1 MKRRADDTVDAPT
14 PEQVEEVLNERV
26 RPVLRAD
33 RGNVRLER
41 VQDDGTVFVS
51 FTGRCAGCPGA
62 EFTLRFLLEPCLKE
76 AFPNLKHVLTV
87 PWHLPYHGG

>member
-1 MKRRADDTVDAPT
+1 LDTPT
-14 PEQVEEVLNERV
+14 PEQVEEILSERV

-33 RGNVRLER
+33 GGNVRLER

-62 EFTLRFLLEPCLKE
+62 EYTLLYLLEPSLKK
-76 AFPNLKHVLTV
+76 AFPNIKHVLAV
-87 PWHLPYHGG
+87 PWHLPFHEG